1 MIEKLINLAET
12 RFLPDFMVRY
22 GINFFLRQKL
32 KIEKNKFGYD
42 LKSRKNEW
50 VEEMKNSPIASF
62 TEIANEQHYEVPQN
76 FLNNP

>member
-32 KIEKNKFGYD
+32 NTEFDPIVFDSKQRSIW
-42 LKSRKNEW
+42 RK
-50 VEEMKNSPIASF
+50 
-62 TEIANEQHYEVPQN
+62 
-76 FLNNP
+76 L

>member
-1 MIEKLINLAET
+1 MIEKLINLAEI

-22 GINFFLRQKL
+22 GINFFLKQKL

-50 VEEMKNSPIASF
+50 VEEMKNSPIVDSDLKYKHF
-62 TEIANEQHYEVPQN
+62 
-76 FLNNP
+76 